1 LKNLIF
7 PLYLL
12 FLAIVV
18 FNSCEKQ
25 KTDNELMN
33 SSINIVD
40 PTYVSFV
47 SPINTFTV
55 EPDSL
60 GEFYNNIYEISI
72 MTVGSIRPYDISLGY
87 EIETIIEIE
96 DTINAIS
103 GIHYELSADSFII
116 LANST
121 EGKIYIALLYKT
133 LPFAKSVILKL
144 NLIPGVFD
152 TVPYFS
158 SQIITLL
165 NPYNVNSDISVF
177 LGAYTCDEE
186 GYGMYYVNF
195 ISDPVVE
202 NRIHNDNF
210 WDWAYSGATIYYDFS
225 GDSSQTIV
233 IPSQSFTFGDGVVG
247 SVDGVGN
254 YNLEYRTFSCTY
266 NVWYEG
272 TNYPSFHYFYPAGG
286 FAISLKTGMRTKA
299 EIMKN

>member
-1 LKNLIF
+1 MKNLIF

-96 DTINAIS
+96 DTINAIP

-144 NLIPGVFD
+144 NLCIVC
-152 TVPYFS
+152 
-158 SQIITLL
+158 LL
-165 NPYNVNSDISVF
+165 IEV
-177 LGAYTCDEE
+177 
-186 GYGMYYVNF
+186 
-195 ISDPVVE
+195 
-202 NRIHNDNF
+202 
-210 WDWAYSGATIYYDFS
+210 
-225 GDSSQTIV
+225 
-233 IPSQSFTFGDGVVG
+233 
-247 SVDGVGN
+247 
-254 YNLEYRTFSCTY
+254 
-266 NVWYEG
+266 
-272 TNYPSFHYFYPAGG
+272 
-286 FAISLKTGMRTKA
+286 KK
-299 EIMKN
+299 